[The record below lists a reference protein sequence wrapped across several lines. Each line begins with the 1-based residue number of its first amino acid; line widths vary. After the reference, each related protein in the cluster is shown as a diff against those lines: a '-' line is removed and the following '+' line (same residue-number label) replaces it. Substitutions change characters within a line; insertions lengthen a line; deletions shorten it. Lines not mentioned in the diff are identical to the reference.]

1 MQNEYLPLTAYSE
14 DQRQKAMDI
23 YRLIEQYLYHGK
35 SLKAIAKESDL
46 SIRTIQYWVSKY
58 QQFGLKGL
66 IRKNRSDSGIFKVE
80 KVVLEEIRNLILK
93 QQFVGIIVV

>member
-46 SIRTIQYWVSKY
+46 SIRTHS
-58 QQFGLKGL
+58 
-66 IRKNRSDSGIFKVE
+66 
-80 KVVLEEIRNLILK
+80 ILGK
-93 QQFVGIIVV
+93 